1 MKVNDVMVRDV
12 RTCDPD
18 INLENVAMI
27 MWNNDIG
34 AVPVVD
40 QSGRPFA
47 VITDRDIT
55 MATALNHKPLWEMT
69 PREVTQNRPLYTC
82 NAQDDIKTALKIMW
96 AQKVRRLPVVNGTGQ
111 LQGILS
117 IDDVITLAERGIRGQ
132 GAPELSYD
140 DAMNALKAV
149 SKHHH

>member
-1 MKVNDVMVRDV
+1 MKVNDVMIRDV

-40 QSGRPFA
+40 QSGRPLA
-47 VITDRDIT
+47 VITDRDIA
-55 MATALNHKPLWEMT
+55 MATALNHRPLWEMT
-69 PREVTQNRPLYTC
+69 SREVTQNRPLYTC

-117 IDDVITLAERGIRGQ
+117 IDDVIVLAERGMRGQ
-132 GAPELSYD
+132 GSPELSYD

>member
-1 MKVNDVMVRDV
+1 MKVNDVMIRDV
-12 RTCDPD
+12 RACDPD

-40 QSGRPFA
+40 QSGRPLA
-47 VITDRDIT
+47 VITDRDIA
-55 MATALNHKPLWEMT
+55 MATALNHRPLWEMT
-69 PREVTQNRPLYTC
+69 SREVTQNRPLYTC
-82 NAQDDIKTALKIMW
+82 NEQDDIKTALKIMW

-117 IDDVITLAERGIRGQ
+117 IDDVIVLAERGMRGQ
-132 GAPELSYD
+132 GSPELSYD